1 MGRRRE
7 DIVSLFV
14 ASAVCARSAVACAA
28 CALLFELTT
37 IVNFFCGES
46 SAEPLRSY
54 LILSWGLYTSF
65 SNTTRINECKPT
77 PSSRMVTPRCAT
89 ASSRPARW
97 PCLNRPRQLA

>member
-28 CALLFELTT
+28 ALLFELTT

-54 LILSWGLYTSF
+54 LILGALHLRS
-65 SNTTRINECKPT
+65 RT
-77 PSSRMVTPRCAT
+77 PHE
-89 ASSRPARW
+89 
-97 PCLNRPRQLA
+97 

>member
-46 SAEPLRSY
+46 SADPCLCRSGSAYLIILSY
-54 LILSWGLYTSF
+54 LILGALHFVLEHHT
-65 SNTTRINECKPT
+65 NK
-77 PSSRMVTPRCAT
+77 
-89 ASSRPARW
+89 
-97 PCLNRPRQLA
+97 

>member
-37 IVNFFCGES
+37 IVNLSVGSQARNTAKES
-46 SAEPLRSY
+46 YLFLRAQLRSR
-54 LILSWGLYTSF
+54 TQH
-65 SNTTRINECKPT
+65 E
-77 PSSRMVTPRCAT
+77 
-89 ASSRPARW
+89 
-97 PCLNRPRQLA
+97 